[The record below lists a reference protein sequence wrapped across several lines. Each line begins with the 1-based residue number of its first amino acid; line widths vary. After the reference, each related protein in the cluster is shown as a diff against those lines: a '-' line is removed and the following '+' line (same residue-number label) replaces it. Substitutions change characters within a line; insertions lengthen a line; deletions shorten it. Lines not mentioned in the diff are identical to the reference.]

1 MPIEAVSK
9 RMARRGESE
18 GKARIDFYDFAMGH
32 NGVLLKVGSNENL
45 TSSKMYL
52 RYALIAITTG
62 AITVAIGALSLH
74 QHNQNAWRADA
85 LAGKVALS
93 QNQLQSLVVE
103 ESITAYWA
111 GPRPGYLYSINTT
124 AKDRVFLQYIQAD
137 KNSSNVVANSRVIA
151 TYFVKDG
158 FARTVAAATRP
169 GNTGFRNPN
178 GSVVFYSKNRNT
190 DIYLAFPG
198 KEVQIEIFDPL
209 AGQALSLAVL
219 QDQITKVGE

>member
-1 MPIEAVSK
+1 MSQRNK
-9 RMARRGESE
+9 S
-18 GKARIDFYDFAMGH
+18 
-32 NGVLLKVGSNENL
+32 LLRYISIAL
-45 TSSKMYL
+45 TSV
-52 RYALIAITTG
+52 
-62 AITVAIGALSLH
+62 AITVAIGAFTFHL
-74 QHNQNAWRADA
+74 QNQKAWRADA

-93 QNQLQSLVVE
+93 QNQLQSLVAE

-111 GPRPGYLYSINTT
+111 GPRSGYLYTIDATVEE
-124 AKDRVFLQYIQAD
+124 RIYIQYIQEN

-151 TYFVKDG
+151 TYFAKDG
-158 FARTVAAATRP
+158 FARTVAAATRT

-178 GSVVFYSKNRNT
+178 GSVVFYAKNRNT

-219 QDQITKVGE
+219 QDQITKIGE

>member
-1 MPIEAVSK
+1 MGLS
-9 RMARRGESE
+9 ARPLGELPFYCDHGYMSE
-18 GKARIDFYDFAMGH
+18 RNMGI
-32 NGVLLKVGSNENL
+32 
-45 TSSKMYL
+45 L
-52 RYALIAITTG
+52 RYISIAITAV
-62 AITVAIGALSLH
+62 AITVALGALALH
-74 QHNQNAWRADA
+74 QHNQSSWRADA
-85 LAGKVALS
+85 IAGKVALTQS
-93 QNQLQSLVVE
+93 QLETLVSE

-111 GPRPGYLYSINTT
+111 GPRPGYLYSIDAT
-124 AKDRVFLQYIQAD
+124 AKDRIYLQYIQAN
-137 KNSSNVVANSRVIA
+137 KNSSNVIANSRVIA
-151 TYFVKDG
+151 TYFTKDG